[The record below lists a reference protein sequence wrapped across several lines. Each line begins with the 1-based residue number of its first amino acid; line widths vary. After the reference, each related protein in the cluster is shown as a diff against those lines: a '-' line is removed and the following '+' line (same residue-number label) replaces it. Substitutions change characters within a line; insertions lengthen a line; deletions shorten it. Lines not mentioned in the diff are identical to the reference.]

1 MSERG
6 ILVLGWIATATAIVM
21 YLSYIDQIM
30 LNLGGQKGS
39 VVQPFATMVNCGLW
53 VAYGVLKKKRDWPIA
68 VANFPGVVLGRLR
81 WRRRFY
87 GGGKP
92 APR

>member
-39 VVQPFATMVNCGLW
+39 IVQPFATMVNCGLW
-53 VAYGVLKKKRDWPIA
+53 VAYGVLKPKRDWPIA
-68 VANFPGVVLGRLR
+68 VANFPGVVLGAIPL
-81 WRRRFY
+81 
-87 GGGKP
+87 
-92 APR
+92 ATAL